1 MGTFKVKKSGDWR
14 RCNLKVGNGEI
25 IGTSEVYN
33 SRAL

>member
-14 RCNLKVGNGEI
+14 RCNLQVGNGEI

-33 SRAL
+33 SRAS